1 MVSTTR
7 KAHAAV
13 LATNV
18 LFAANYSVIKYI
30 TPLVIKPFA
39 LNVARVVVSIV
50 LFWTMYLLKPSSAA
64 IQRKHIPR
72 FIVCA
77 ATGIA
82 INQTFFITGL
92 SLTFSIHA
100 ALLMLVSP
108 IFITFI
114 AAMLLKEAITIH
126 KMLGLFIG
134 IAGSVILI
142 SNKENSGSGS
152 NILLGDLFIIVNA
165 VSYGFYMVVVRPL
178 MEVYS
183 PIHVM
188 RWIFTLGSIMILPLG
203 WKQFMQVDW
212 STLGK
217 PEWIALAF
225 VIVGGTFLPYLFN
238 IYGIRHIG
246 ASATGAYIYTQPVFA
261 AIIAMLFWGEHFNW
275 QKLVAAVFIFAG
287 VFLVNMKQK
296 ERKDQPA
303 TQL

>member
-1 MVSTTR
+1 VSNTR

-30 TPLVIKPFA
+30 TPGVIKPFG

-50 LFWTMYLLKPSSAA
+50 LFWTMYILKPSSAA
-64 IQRKHIPR
+64 IERKHIPR

-77 ATGIA
+77 ASGIA
-82 INQTFFITGL
+82 INQMFFIKGL
-92 SLTFSIHA
+92 SLTLSIHA
-100 ALLMLVSP
+100 ALLMLACP

-114 AAMLLKEAITIH
+114 AAMLLKEAITIN
-126 KMLGLFIG
+126 KIVGLIIG

-142 SNKENSGSGS
+142 SNKENSGTGS
-152 NILLGDLFIIVNA
+152 NILVGDIFIIVNA
-165 VSYGFYMVVVRPL
+165 VAYGFYMVVVRPL

-188 RWIFTLGSIMILPLG
+188 RWVFTLGTIMILPFG
-203 WKQFMQVDW
+203 WKQFVEVDW
-212 STLGK
+212 NTLNTH
-217 PEWIALAF
+217 EWIALTF
-225 VIVGGTFLPYLFN
+225 IIVGGTFLPYLFN

-296 ERKDQPA
+296 EPSLQQTK
-303 TQL
+303 QL